1 MIADV
6 IKPLYPYIGRPISCL
21 LAKNSSLSF
30 HKGLAGQLIEQI
42 LGACSS
48 NQRLPDLPHLGIE
61 IKTLPVST
69 QGIPLENTFI
79 NKITLP
85 FDEPKFEKSMLWL
98 KIQKILWVP
107 LIGSRHTMMLDKII
121 GHPVIWQPDGD
132 TFDQIKKDWYELTTY
147 IRLGEFDQLNS
158 QIGEFLHIRPKA
170 ANATQKIQLN
180 INGFNH
186 YVLPIGF
193 YFRKILTRKIIESNY
208 AF

>member
-1 MIADV
+1 
-6 IKPLYPYIGRPISCL
+6 
-21 LAKNSSLSF
+21 
-30 HKGLAGQLIEQI
+30 
-42 LGACSS
+42 
-48 NQRLPDLPHLGIE
+48 
-61 IKTLPVST
+61 
-69 QGIPLENTFI
+69 
-79 NKITLP
+79 
-85 FDEPKFEKSMLWL
+85 
-98 KIQKILWVP
+98 
-107 LIGSRHTMMLDKII
+107 MMLDKII